1 MMQSFCL
8 DEKINFILLYN
19 NYNILSQEMAI
30 LKNVANILS
39 VSRIAIS
46 FLLLFFQAMSVPFL
60 ILYACCGFT
69 DMLDGAIARKTHTE
83 SKLGATLDSIGDF
96 IMVVVVLIKLIP
108 AIWVQI
114 PVWCFVM
121 IAVIA
126 SIRTLAYLIGIAKF
140 HGFASLHTILNKST
154 GVVLFLFPF
163 YMLLINIR
171 IASGIA
177 CVIALC
183 SAIEELFCE
192 LKMKEYNPNVKS
204 ILELIH

>member
-1 MMQSFCL
+1 
-8 DEKINFILLYN
+8 
-19 NYNILSQEMAI
+19 MAI

-39 VSRIAIS
+39 GSRIAIS
-46 FLLLFFQAMSVPFL
+46 FLLLVFQEMSVPFL

-69 DMLDGAIARKTHTE
+69 DILDGAIARKTHTE
-83 SKLGATLDSIGDF
+83 SELGATLDSIADLV
-96 IMVVVVLIKLIP
+96 MVVVVLVKLIP
-108 AIWVQI
+108 VIFWQI

-126 SIRTLAYLIGIAKF
+126 LIRILSYLIGKEKF
-140 HGFASLHTILNKST
+140 HCFASLHTILNKST
-154 GVVLFLFPF
+154 GLVLFLFPF
-163 YMLLINIR
+163 FMLLIDIR

-192 LKMKEYNPNVKS
+192 IKMKEYNPNVKS
-204 ILELIH
+204 ILELIR